1 METRT
6 KKVTAG
12 ALQNLISKAAYE
24 CRIQVSPESA
34 NEFQVDFDFD
44 SAFSKARTTIQQR
57 FGRLGKRIFRCVRLA
72 YVMPP
77 VTPEKRFRDI
87 KGLPT
92 WRFDLT
98 VIVAALVL
106 GVPLLF

>member
-12 ALQNLISKAAYE
+12 ASQNLISKAAYE
-24 CRIQVSPESA
+24 CRIQVSPEAA

-44 SAFSKARTTIQQR
+44 SALSQARPTIGPR
-57 FGRLGKRIFRCVRLA
+57 LRRLGKRFIHCVRLA

-77 VTPEKRFRDI
+77 VTPEKRYRDI

-98 VIVAALVL
+98 VIVGALIL

>member
-6 KKVTAG
+6 KKVIAG
-12 ALQNLISKAAYE
+12 DLQNLISRAAYE
-24 CRIQVSPESA
+24 CRIEVSPESA
-34 NEFQVDFDFD
+34 NEFQVDFDID
-44 SAFSKARTTIQQR
+44 SEFRQTPATIRLRLRQLRNAF
-57 FGRLGKRIFRCVRLA
+57 FRCVRMA
-72 YVMPP
+72 YAMPP
-77 VTPEKRFRDI
+77 VRPEKRVRDI

-106 GVPLLF
+106 GVPLLW